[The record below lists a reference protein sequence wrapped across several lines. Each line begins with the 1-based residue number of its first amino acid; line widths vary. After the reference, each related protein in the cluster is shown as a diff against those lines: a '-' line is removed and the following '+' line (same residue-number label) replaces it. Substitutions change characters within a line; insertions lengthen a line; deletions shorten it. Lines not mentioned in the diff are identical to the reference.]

1 MLTAKVAA
9 GVCLGIL
16 AAMLIYYLFNATT
29 VQWQCERSGGRYA
42 VINGRE
48 VCV

>member
-9 GVCLGIL
+9 GVCIGIL
-16 AAMLIYYLFNATT
+16 AAIFIYYLFNAATL
-29 VQWQCERSGGRYA
+29 QWQCERSGGRYG
-42 VINGRE
+42 VVNGRE